1 MEVRARIARHA
12 LFPLVTEMTVYRHRA
27 SVATSTTEMQ
37 KILAGVSDSV
47 ERHFADHGG
56 DKPGAVPPAPN
67 PVPPPPMV
75 MFLDT
80 LSDTQIDHL
89 VRSAVVILISH
100 ILEFHEHVEA
110 LEAVFEGV
118 LVRAANEF
126 NALIGGASMLGGGVV
141 AGNHPSAAMT
151 AGGLGGKR
159 SMIDEPLGPDGQKKR
174 AKRTNHRPEV
184 TELLRN
190 WVTKHENHPYPD
202 EEQKKLLCEL
212 TKLSREQLDHWFIN
226 ARRRFLKDTKA
237 AREGNPKVLKY
248 SAGKGARARKSTTAT
263 SAAAAPVD
271 ATATTVPEADVSGVP
286 LPAPPVAPAAV
297 ADGMAGAQLPLEMA
311 PPLMLSPEQAT
322 AGHDAQGGVGEPMDQ
337 DPPTGLQ

>member
-56 DKPGAVPPAPN
+56 DKPGAVPPTPN
-67 PVPPPPMV
+67 PVPPPAMV

-89 VRSAVVILISH
+89 VRSAIVILISH

-159 SMIDEPLGPDGQKKR
+159 SMIDEPPGPDGQKKR

-248 SAGKGARARKSTTAT
+248 RAGKGARARKSTTA
-263 SAAAAPVD
+263 AAAPAAAPAAPEVD
-271 ATATTVPEADVSGVP
+271 MSGVP
-286 LPAPPVAPAAV
+286 LPPPAAPAAI
-297 ADGMAGAQLPLEMA
+297 AEGMAGSQLPLEIA
-311 PPLMLSPEQAT
+311 PLMLPPEQAT
-322 AGHDAQGGVGEPMDQ
+322 AGTAPQGGAGEPMDQ
-337 DPPTGLQ
+337 DPPSGAQ

>member
-159 SMIDEPLGPDGQKKR
+159 SMIDEPPGPDGQKKR

-248 SAGKGARARKSTTAT
+248 RAGKGARARKSTTA
-263 SAAAAPVD
+263 AAAATPADPAAAAAAVG
-271 ATATTVPEADVSGVP
+271 TPEADVSGMP
-286 LPAPPVAPAAV
+286 LPPPMAPAAV
-297 ADGMAGAQLPLEMA
+297 ADGTAVGAQLQLEMA
-311 PPLMLSPEQAT
+311 SPLMAS
-322 AGHDAQGGVGEPMDQ
+322 AGPDPQGGAGEPMDQ
-337 DPPTGLQ
+337 DPPGRVQ